1 GLGVVRLC
9 RPPPPGGARVVHRR
23 GLPVEQPHLEVGPG
37 WTPAVLDKTTPQ
49 LPDLPLDG
57 TRSTKATGGHFSDR
71 PTAVIELAPL
81 RRGYFCL
88 PIRFPRP
95 ISGPIC
101 RRAWSGWRHASGHI
115 ISAAS
120 SKVLVTMP
128 G

>member
-1 GLGVVRLC
+1 PAPR
-9 RPPPPGGARVVHRR
+9 RARFVRR
-23 GLPVEQPHLEVGPG
+23 GRFPVDVPHIQVWPG
-37 WTPAVLDKTTPQ
+37 STPAVLDKTTPQ